1 MIGYSS
7 SMHYQQ
13 AQDILKQNNPNDL
26 TISGG
31 WFKDLP
37 KDKFRYVPY
46 NGIQT
51 HTHAYTY
58 MQILL
63 YIFAHIFIHILVCG

>member
-51 HTHAYTY
+51 HTHAYAY
-58 MQILL
+58 MQIVL